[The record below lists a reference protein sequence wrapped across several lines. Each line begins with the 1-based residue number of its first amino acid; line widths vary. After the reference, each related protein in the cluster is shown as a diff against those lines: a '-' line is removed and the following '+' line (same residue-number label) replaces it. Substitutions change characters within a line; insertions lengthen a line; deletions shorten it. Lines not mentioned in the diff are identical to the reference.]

1 MTTGTSHS
9 GCAGTIMKDEEGFTL
24 IELLISMVVATIVLA
39 AVYTVHSTQSKSY
52 STQREVSKVQQNVRA
67 AMHVLAWDIRNAQR
81 DPEPRQRYRF
91 RTQDTGLYLAS
102 PADTSNVAGLA
113 GISFSSLRLDTD
125 RNGVADT
132 VQTVSYRVR
141 QPEGALRPGLYRR
154 VDPVDFGAPAGLS
167 DVWQLVAEGIEAI
180 DFAYAF
186 DADGDGRLE
195 LSGGNII
202 WAVDSSNSRRLDAS
216 LNVAD
221 GTLSALAAPVS
232 YDCIRLIRIFLLGI
246 SERPSPENFISREVI
261 VGRQIIQP
269 DPEDKRLRRLVT
281 MDVSLRNYLQQ

>member
-1 MTTGTSHS
+1 MTTGTPHP
-9 GCAGTIMKDEEGFTL
+9 GCAGPIMKAEEEGFTL
-24 IELLISMVVATIVLA
+24 IELLIAMVVATIVLA
-39 AVYTVHSTQSKSY
+39 AVYTVHSTQTKSY
-52 STQREVSKVQQNVRA
+52 STQREISKVQQNVRA

-102 PADTSNVAGLA
+102 PPDTSNAAGLA
-113 GISFSSLRLDTD
+113 GISFRSLRLDTNQD
-125 RNGVADT
+125 GVADT

-141 QPEGALRPGLYRR
+141 QTEGASRPGLYRR
-154 VDPVDFGAPAGLS
+154 VDPVDLGAPEELR

-180 DFAYAF
+180 DFAYAY

-195 LSGGNII
+195 LSGGDII
-202 WAVDSSNSRRLDAS
+202 WAVDSSNSKRLDAS
-216 LNVAD
+216 LNVDD
-221 GTLSALAAPVS
+221 GTLSALATPVT
-232 YDCIRLIRIFLLGI
+232 YDCIRMIRIFLLGI
-246 SERPSPENFISREVI
+246 SDHPTTENRAPRDFI

-269 DPEDKRLRRLVT
+269 EDKLMRRLVT